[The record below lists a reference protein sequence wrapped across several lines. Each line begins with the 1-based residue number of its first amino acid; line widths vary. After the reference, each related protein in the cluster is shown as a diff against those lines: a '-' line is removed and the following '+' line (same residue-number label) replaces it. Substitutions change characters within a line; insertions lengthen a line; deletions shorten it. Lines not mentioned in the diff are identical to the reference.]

1 MKPLDNTT
9 SASTATREKILDA
22 AEQLLV
28 EKGCAATSMRAIA
41 SKAKVNL
48 AATNYHFGCKEGL
61 FAAVI
66 HRRITP
72 INQQRLKSL
81 DDLEVEERKL
91 STRELVEA
99 FLAPLARTDLPE
111 HLPAVIA
118 RINSEPQAGLRDILQ
133 SEFTEVAARYHA
145 ALSQAIPYI
154 SDEDIRW
161 RFHFLVGSML
171 HLVGLLKPFGVE
183 ESNTSRKEK
192 FEKLVI
198 FAVAG
203 LEAT

>member
-1 MKPLDNTT
+1 MKPLDNTN

-72 INQQRLKSL
+72 INQQRLTSL
-81 DDLEVEERKL
+81 DDLEAQDRAL

-99 FLAPLARTDLPE
+99 FLEPLARTDLPE

-118 RINSEPQAGLRDILQ
+118 RFSGEPQAGLRDILQ
-133 SEFTEVAARYHA
+133 SEFIEVAARYQA
-145 ALSQAIPYI
+145 ALAQAIPYI
-154 SDEDIRW
+154 SDEDIKW
-161 RFHFLVGSML
+161 RFHFLVGSLM
-171 HLVGLLKPFGVE
+171 HLAGLLKPLGVE
-183 ESNTSRKEK
+183 QPDTSRKEIV
-192 FEKLVI
+192 EKLVI